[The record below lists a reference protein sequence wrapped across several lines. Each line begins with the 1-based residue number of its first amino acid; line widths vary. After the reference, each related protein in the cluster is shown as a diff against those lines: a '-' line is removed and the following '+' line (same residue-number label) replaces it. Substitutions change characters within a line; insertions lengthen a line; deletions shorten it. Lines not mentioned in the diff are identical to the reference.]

1 MTAKRV
7 VLLDDHQVFLD
18 CFRIA
23 LGADPRFAVL
33 GATKDP
39 RRAYALVEQEKP
51 DLLVSELLLHDT
63 DGVSVAREL
72 VRRGV
77 STPVLIL
84 TVHGSLAFV
93 REAIQAG
100 VSGYALKEQS
110 LPDVREA
117 VHAVAE
123 GQRYFAPAL
132 GDLSAMEPSPADGNS
147 GGLLASLSRREQEV
161 FLRILHGADNREI
174 ARSLSISVKTVETH
188 RAHINRKLDV
198 HSPAQLM
205 RVAALGGLLVSRSGT
220 ALLDD
225 RERSAEVLTA
235 VLGVTPHN
243 DGAGTDQWQHGA

>member
-23 LGADPRFAVL
+23 LAADPRFVVL

-132 GDLSAMEPSPADGNS
+132 GDLSAVEPSPVD
-147 GGLLASLSRREQEV
+147 GLLASLSRREQEV

-205 RVAALGGLLVSRSGT
+205 RVAALGGLLVSRSGA
-220 ALLDD
+220 ALPDD
-225 RERSAEVLTA
+225 RERTAEVLSA
-235 VLGVTPHN
+235 VLGVNPHN
-243 DGAGTDQWQHGA
+243 DGTGTDQWQHGA